1 MRVNRWFLY
10 AGAFLVTI
18 GGVTVAAEVRAL
30 GTATLTDILRLWPLA
45 VIALGAGLALK
56 RTRFSLPGGLA
67 AVLAP
72 GLLVGSAFAILP
84 RFVGDC
90 GARSE
95 PVAVAMEQG
104 AFSGP
109 ASVSVRTG
117 CGTLNLRTV
126 PGSGWQFDAGSS
138 LERPPSIEAS
148 GESLAIRSTAGH
160 GWDALGGGR
169 DRWDLSLPAGGIDGL
184 TLVANANHSHLDL
197 AGARIGSLAVTG
209 NAAEV
214 VVDATSASV
223 GDLSAV
229 MNTGL
234 LSIHL
239 PAGNSLVGS
248 IRIGGGRLQVC
259 APPGVGLR
267 ITTRGFGR
275 QIVVDGV
282 DQDGSSWQS
291 PGYESA
297 ARRADLDV
305 RVTFGTIDIN
315 PIGGCR

>member
-10 AGAFLVTI
+10 AGVFLITI
-18 GGVTVAAEVRAL
+18 GGVTVAAEAGAL

-45 VIALGAGLALK
+45 VIALGAGLVLK
-56 RTRFSLPGGLA
+56 RSRYSLPGGLA
-67 AVLAP
+67 AVLVP
-72 GLLVGSAFAILP
+72 GLVAGSAFAILP

-95 PVAVAMEQG
+95 PVAVATERG
-104 AFSGP
+104 AFVGP

-117 CGTLNLRTV
+117 CGGLNLRTA
-126 PGSGWQFDAGSS
+126 PGNGWQLDAGNS
-138 LERPPSIEAS
+138 LGRAPSVEAS

-169 DRWDLSLPAGGIDGL
+169 DRWDLALPAGEIEAL
-184 TLVANANHSHLDL
+184 TLVANANRSHLDL
-197 AGARIGSLAVTG
+197 AGARIGALAVTG

-223 GDLSAV
+223 AELSAV

-239 PAGNSLVGS
+239 PAASSLAGS
-248 IRIGGGRLQVC
+248 IRLGGGQVQVC
-259 APPGVGLR
+259 APPGVGVL

-291 PGYESA
+291 SNYESA
-297 ARRADLDV
+297 ALRADLDV
-305 RVTFGTIDIN
+305 RVSFGTIDIN

>member
-10 AGAFLVTI
+10 AGVLLVTI
-18 GGVTVAAEVRAL
+18 GGVTVAAEAGAL
-30 GTATLTDILRLWPLA
+30 GTATLTDILRLWPVA
-45 VIALGAGLALK
+45 VIALGAGLVLK

-67 AVLAP
+67 AVLVP
-72 GLLVGSAFAILP
+72 GLVAGSAFAVLP

-95 PVAVAMEQG
+95 PVAVATEQG
-104 AFSGP
+104 AFVGP

-117 CGTLNLRTV
+117 CGTLNLRTA
-126 PGSGWQFDAGSS
+126 PGSGWQLDAGSS
-138 LERPPSIEAS
+138 LGRAPGIEAS
-148 GESLAIRSTAGH
+148 GQSLAIRSTAGH

-169 DRWDLSLPAGGIDGL
+169 DRWDLSLPAGEIDAL
-184 TLVANANHSHLDL
+184 TLVANANRSHLDL

-223 GDLSAV
+223 ADLSAV

-239 PAGNSLVGS
+239 PDANSLAGS
-248 IRIGGGRLQVC
+248 IRIGGGQLQVC
-259 APPGVGLR
+259 APPGVGLL

-275 QIVVDGV
+275 GIVVEGV

-291 PGYESA
+291 SNYESA
-297 ARRADLDV
+297 ALRADLDV
-305 RVTFGTIDIN
+305 RVSFGTIEIN